1 MWWRALG
8 VAVVLL
14 CAGVAGGYAVA
25 DHDQPEPRSSSTLE
39 PIPGVSP
46 SVPTPIAPT
55 YVPDPAQVQPLTT
68 DGLETETTP
77 LRLDPDGPGVKV
89 DIPVGWL
96 ANRPT
101 GKDFWTF
108 AEPSDF
114 HYTYQLRVTLWI
126 GQTYSKAAA
135 MNSRI
140 GALQAAADDGNLD
153 DFEVTTKTVDT
164 FQATYVDAGHL
175 RFTTERFVS
184 FGGAD
189 QAYVSVGVTGR
200 QVDLAGLGNLLAQ
213 TVTSLRELAAKPAGT
228 ASSDARSPQP

>member
-14 CAGVAGGYAVA
+14 CVGVGGGYAVA
-25 DHDQPEPRSSSTLE
+25 EHGEDQPVTSDRLAPV
-39 PIPGVSP
+39 PGVSP
-46 SVPTPIAPT
+46 AIPTPVTPSYA
-55 YVPDPAQVQPLTT
+55 PDPDQVPPLTT

-96 ANRPT
+96 ENRPA

-108 AEPSDF
+108 AEPSDY
-114 HYTYQLRVTLWI
+114 HYTYQLRVTLWVA
-126 GQTYSKAAA
+126 QTYSKTAA

-140 GALQAAADDGNLD
+140 AALQAAVDDGNLSD
-153 DFEVTTKTVDT
+153 LNVTAKTDDT
-164 FQATYVDAGHL
+164 FQATYVDDGHL

-184 FGGAD
+184 FDGATE
-189 QAYVSVGVTGR
+189 AYVSVAVTGR
-200 QVDLAGLGNLLAQ
+200 ERDQSGLGDLLAQ
-213 TVTSLRELAAKPAGT
+213 TVTSLRKLDAKPPKST
-228 ASSDARSPQP
+228 PTS